1 MAALTLFTGQFVS
14 MGSPC
19 ELQLYAKDKAQ
30 FEQVAQNVV
39 NDLARLEGKYSR
51 YRADS
56 FLSKMNQCAA
66 LGKSLELDAET
77 AHLLNYAQ
85 TCYEQSEGLFDI
97 TSGALR
103 RVWAFNAD
111 RPILPKQKDID
122 EILAFVG
129 WDKIVLDGAALHF
142 SLAGME
148 IDFGGIV
155 KEYAA
160 DRAAALCVSMGMS
173 HGIVNL
179 GGDIKII
186 GPHADSSPWHI
197 GIRDPKDKNF
207 VSSVVQLHSGAM
219 ASSGDYERCIDIE
232 GKRYGHILNPKTGW
246 PVQHFSSITVIS
258 DFCVLA
264 GSASTIAMLK
274 EKDGIAW
281 LNLLGLSHQW
291 IDIDGRRG
299 GNLI

>member
-103 RVWAFNAD
+103 RVWAFNVD
-111 RPILPKQKDID
+111 KPILPKQKDID
-122 EILAFVG
+122 AILAFVG
-129 WDKIVLDGAALHF
+129 WDKIAWDGTVLHF
-142 SLAGME
+142 LLAGME

-160 DRAAALCVSMGMS
+160 DRVAALCSSMGIL

-186 GPHADSSPWHI
+186 GRHADLSPWQI
-197 GIRDPKDKNF
+197 GIRDPRDKHV
-207 VSSVVQLHSGAM
+207 VSSVVPLYSGAM

-246 PVQHFSSITVIS
+246 PVQHFASITVIS

-274 EKDGIAW
+274 EKDGVAW

>member
-1 MAALTLFTGQFVS
+1 

-30 FEQVAQNVV
+30 FEYVAQTVL
-39 NDLARLEGKYSR
+39 NDLARLERKYSR

-56 FLSKMNQCAA
+56 FLSKINQCAA
-66 LGKSLELDAET
+66 QGKSIEVDAET

-85 TCYEQSEGLFDI
+85 TCYEQSDGLFDI
-97 TSGALR
+97 TSGILR
-103 RVWAFNAD
+103 QIWTFNTNKLT
-111 RPILPKQKDID
+111 LPKQKDID
-122 EILAFVG
+122 ALLALIG
-129 WDKIVLDGAALHF
+129 WHKIIWDGSALHF
-142 SLAGME
+142 PLAGME
-148 IDFGGIV
+148 VDFGGIV

-160 DRAAALCVSMGMS
+160 DRAAALCVSMSMS
-173 HGIVNL
+173 HGMVNL

-186 GPHADSSPWHI
+186 GRHADLSPWQI
-197 GIRDPKDKNF
+197 GIRDPRDKHV
-207 VSSVVQLHSGAM
+207 VSSVVPLYSGAM

-246 PVQHFSSITVIS
+246 PVQHFASITVIS

-274 EKDGIAW
+274 EKDGVAW

-291 IDIDGRRG
+291 IDIDGRQG
-299 GNLI
+299 GNLL

>member
-1 MAALTLFTGQFVS
+1 

-19 ELQLYAKDKAQ
+19 ELQLYAKNKAQ
-30 FEQVAQNVV
+30 FEQVAQNVM

-56 FLSKMNQCAA
+56 FLSKINQCAA
-66 LGKSLELDAET
+66 QGKSIEVDAET

-85 TCYEQSEGLFDI
+85 TCYDQSDGLFDI

-103 RVWAFNAD
+103 RVWAFNTHK
-111 RPILPKQKDID
+111 PTLPNQKDID
-122 EILAFVG
+122 AILAFVG
-129 WDKIVLDGAALHF
+129 WDKLAWDGGVLHF
-142 SLAGME
+142 LLAGME
-148 IDFGGIV
+148 VDFGGIV

-160 DRAAALCVSMGMS
+160 DRVVALCSSMNIS
-173 HGIVNL
+173 HGMVNL

-197 GIRDPKDKNF
+197 GIRDPKDKNV
-207 VSSVVQLHSGAM
+207 VSRVVQLHSGAM
-219 ASSGDYERCIDIE
+219 ASSGDYERCIDID

-246 PVQHFSSITVIS
+246 PSQHFASITVIS

-281 LNLLGLSHQW
+281 LNLLELAHQW

-299 GNLI
+299 ENMSEWA

>member
-1 MAALTLFTGQFVS
+1 

-30 FEQVAQNVV
+30 FEHVAQNVV
-39 NDLARLEGKYSR
+39 KDLVRLEGKYSR

-56 FLSKMNQCAA
+56 FLSKINHCAA
-66 LGKSLELDAET
+66 QGKSIEVDAET

-85 TCYEQSEGLFDI
+85 TCYEQSDGLFDI

-103 RVWAFNAD
+103 RVWIFNKD
-111 RPILPKQKDID
+111 KPTLPKQKDI
-122 EILAFVG
+122 EAVLALVG
-129 WDKIVLDGAALHF
+129 WDKIVWDGAVLHF
-142 SLAGME
+142 LLAGME
-148 IDFGGIV
+148 VDFGGIV

-160 DRAAALCVSMGMS
+160 DRVAALCSSMS
-173 HGIVNL
+173 ISNGIVNL

-186 GPHADSSPWHI
+186 GPHVDSSPWHI

-219 ASSGDYERCIDIE
+219 ASSGDYERCIDID

-246 PVQHFSSITVIS
+246 PVQHFASITVIS

-274 EKDGIAW
+274 EKEGIAW
-281 LNLLGLSHQW
+281 LNLLGLAHQW

-299 GNLI
+299 GNII

>member
-1 MAALTLFTGQFVS
+1 

-19 ELQLYAKDKAQ
+19 ELQLYAKNKAQ
-30 FEQVAQNVV
+30 FEQVAQNVM

-56 FLSKMNQCAA
+56 FLSKINQCAA
-66 LGKSLELDAET
+66 QGKSIEVDAET

-85 TCYEQSEGLFDI
+85 TCYDQSDGLFDI

-103 RVWAFNAD
+103 RVWAFNTHK
-111 RPILPKQKDID
+111 PTLPKQKDID
-122 EILAFVG
+122 AILVFVG
-129 WDKIVLDGAALHF
+129 WDKLAWDGGVLHF
-142 SLAGME
+142 LLAGME
-148 IDFGGIV
+148 VDFGGIV

-160 DRAAALCVSMGMS
+160 DRVVALCSSMNIS
-173 HGIVNL
+173 HGMVNL

-197 GIRDPKDKNF
+197 GIRDPKDKNV
-207 VSSVVQLHSGAM
+207 VSRVVQLHSGAM
-219 ASSGDYERCIDIE
+219 ASSGDYERCIDID

-246 PVQHFSSITVIS
+246 PSQHFASITVIS

-281 LNLLGLSHQW
+281 LNLLELAHQW

-299 GNLI
+299 GNMSEWA

>member
-129 WDKIVLDGAALHF
+129 WDKIVWDGAALHF

-197 GIRDPKDKNF
+197 GNRDPKDKNF

>member
-1 MAALTLFTGQFVS
+1 

-19 ELQLYAKDKAQ
+19 ELQLYAKNKAQ
-30 FEQVAQNVV
+30 FEQVAQNVM

-56 FLSKMNQCAA
+56 FLSKINQCAA
-66 LGKSLELDAET
+66 QGKSIEVDAET

-85 TCYEQSEGLFDI
+85 TCYDQSDGLFDI

-103 RVWAFNAD
+103 RVWAFNTHK
-111 RPILPKQKDID
+111 PTLPKQKDID
-122 EILAFVG
+122 AILVFVG
-129 WDKIVLDGAALHF
+129 WDKLAWDGSVLHF
-142 SLAGME
+142 LLAGME
-148 IDFGGIV
+148 VDFGGIV

-160 DRAAALCVSMGMS
+160 DRVVALCSSMNIS
-173 HGIVNL
+173 HGMVNL

-197 GIRDPKDKNF
+197 GIRDPKDKNV
-207 VSSVVQLHSGAM
+207 VSRVVQLHSGAM
-219 ASSGDYERCIDIE
+219 ASSGDYERCIDID

-246 PVQHFSSITVIS
+246 PSQHFASITVIS

-281 LNLLGLSHQW
+281 LNLLELAHQW

-299 GNLI
+299 GNMSEWA

>member
-1 MAALTLFTGQFVS
+1 MTTLTLFTGQFVS

-19 ELQLYAKDKAQ
+19 ELQLYVKDKAQ
-30 FEQVAQNVV
+30 FEHVAHNVM
-39 NDLARLEGKYSR
+39 NDLARLESKYSR

-56 FLSKMNQCAA
+56 FLSQINECAA
-66 LGKSLELDAET
+66 KGKSIEVDPET

-85 TCYEQSEGLFDI
+85 TCYEQSDGLFDI

-103 RVWAFNAD
+103 RCWNFNAD
-111 RPILPKQKDID
+111 KPILPKQQDID
-122 EILAFVG
+122 ALLAFVG
-129 WDKIVLDGAALHF
+129 WDKIAWDGAVLHF
-142 SLAGME
+142 LLAGME

-160 DRAAALCVSMGMS
+160 DRAAALCSSMAIS

-186 GPHADSSPWHI
+186 GSHADGSPWHI
-197 GIRDPKDKNF
+197 GIRDPKEKNS
-207 VSSVVQLHSGAM
+207 VSSVVQLQSGAM
-219 ASSGDYERCIDIE
+219 ASSGDYERCIDID

-246 PVQHFSSITVIS
+246 PVQHFASITVIS

-281 LNLLGLSHQW
+281 LNLLGLAHQW
-291 IDIDGRRG
+291 IDIDGQRG
-299 GNLI
+299 GNSI

>member
-1 MAALTLFTGQFVS
+1 

-19 ELQLYAKDKAQ
+19 ELQLYAKNKAQ
-30 FEQVAQNVV
+30 FEQVAQNVM

-56 FLSKMNQCAA
+56 FLSKINQCAA
-66 LGKSLELDAET
+66 QGKSIEVDAET

-85 TCYEQSEGLFDI
+85 TCYDQSDGLFDI

-103 RVWAFNAD
+103 RVWAFNTHK
-111 RPILPKQKDID
+111 PTLPKQKDID
-122 EILAFVG
+122 AILVFVG
-129 WDKIVLDGAALHF
+129 WDKLAWDGSVLHF
-142 SLAGME
+142 LLAGME
-148 IDFGGIV
+148 VDFGGIV

-160 DRAAALCVSMGMS
+160 DRVVALCSSMNIS
-173 HGIVNL
+173 HGMVNL

-186 GPHADSSPWHI
+186 GPHADFSPWHI
-197 GIRDPKDKNF
+197 GIRDPKDKNV
-207 VSSVVQLHSGAM
+207 VSRVVQLHSGAM
-219 ASSGDYERCIDIE
+219 ASSGDYERCIDID

-246 PVQHFSSITVIS
+246 PSQHFASITVIS

-281 LNLLGLSHQW
+281 LNLLELAHQW

-299 GNLI
+299 GNMSEWA